1 MKLGMGLLNVPT
13 VANSAGNLVNPGFVR
28 IFYPVYGMGW
38 DKGPIILCAMCLMA
52 KRKNNLRLTKTL
64 LLVKPPLSANKKATT
79 TVALK
84 KDLKLT

>member
-1 MKLGMGLLNVPT
+1 
-13 VANSAGNLVNPGFVR
+13 
-28 IFYPVYGMGW
+28 MGW